1 MHELYQ
7 NLLITLYALW
17 RRRWYGLATAYVVCL
32 IGWIVVA
39 MIPNSYRSQA
49 RIYVDTD
56 SLLRPLMRGMTV
68 DVDIYRQLEL
78 LRRTIVSTPN
88 LEKVIRRTDMD
99 IMLGA
104 GDNLSPLIADLRSK
118 IRIVTQGDNIFQLS
132 YEASFK
138 QLSDAQNAALARDVV
153 EQVLN
158 IFKEA
163 HLGLKREDI
172 EAAQAFIGSKVK
184 DLEKKLEEAERRRAE
199 FRRQNMGLL
208 SSQGTYLARVEKLRD
223 ELKMKERELREAEL
237 ARDELKRQLK
247 DVPAY
252 LPLSAS
258 GEGGGSVNPRLQSRI
273 EQLEQRIDELKI
285 RGFTDQHPDVIF
297 VARQL
302 ETLKEQMEAEKK
314 RAEEAMKENPDAP
327 PSEGNFT
334 PNPVWQQLKIRV
346 VEKDTQVATLTSQ
359 RDALKKELDDLEAQA
374 GRIPLLEA
382 QLKRLDRDY
391 EILRENYNDLVK
403 RRERAALSQDLEA
416 SAKNIGFEVVDPPT
430 LPTRPSRPNRPKL
443 LSLVLAAGL
452 FGGIGMAF
460 LLSQLRPVFM
470 NSDRLVEVFGLPVLG
485 IVTMVVLERDRRQ
498 RKLEFLGFVG
508 MFALLLIFYA
518 GLMGIAVVNGNLL

>member
-7 NLLITLYALW
+7 NLLITFYALW
-17 RRRWYGLATAYVVCL
+17 RRRWYGLAIAYVVCL

-88 LEKVIRRTDMD
+88 LERVIRRTDMD

-104 GDNLSPLIADLRSK
+104 GDNLSPLITDLRSK
-118 IRIVTQGDNIFQLS
+118 IQIVTQGDNIFQLS

-297 VARQL
+297 VAKQL
-302 ETLKEQMEAEKK
+302 ETLKEQMDAEKK
-314 RAEEAMKENPDAP
+314 RAEEALKENPDAP

-359 RDALKKELDDLEAQA
+359 RDAQKKELDDLEAQA

-430 LPTRPSRPNRPKL
+430 LPNRPSRPNRPKL
-443 LSLVLAAGL
+443 LTLVLTAGL

-508 MFALLLIFYA
+508 IFVLLLVFYA